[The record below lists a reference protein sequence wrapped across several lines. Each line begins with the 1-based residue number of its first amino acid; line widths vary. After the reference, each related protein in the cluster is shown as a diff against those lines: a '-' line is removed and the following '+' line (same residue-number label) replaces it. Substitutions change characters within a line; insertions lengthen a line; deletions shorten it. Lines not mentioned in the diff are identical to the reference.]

1 MGESRPRHFPIVFR
15 SDPNLGFQVV
25 AETIEQQEVS
35 NSIGICVSVIAGT
48 TPDVGPHR
56 DAAGGASVRP
66 MYIDIDSM
74 HFGSNRQLQRA
85 EVFLLAW
92 IKANGWTPALNPS
105 RLFVRSFR
113 VWRFE
118 QIHSH
123 LEDAVCKVCKSVPS
137 ESIGLRVA

>member
-1 MGESRPRHFPIVFR
+1 MGESRPRHFPMGFR
-15 SDPNLGFQVV
+15 SDPTLGFQVV
-25 AETIEQQEVS
+25 AETIEQQEVR
-35 NSIGICVSVIAGT
+35 NSIGLCVSVIAGR
-48 TPDVGPHR
+48 TPAVSTRRRSAGC
-56 DAAGGASVRP
+56 AASRP